1 MESPGSRL
9 QCHESARSSDHDLS
23 QGRGGTTG
31 LLPPLYRLR
40 AVLQEAI
47 AISRSGAVVPSCHRA
62 CPRPCPRPYAVGA
75 CPAATE
81 SPIGGGAVLPHIL
94 TASADRSCADRSRCS

>member
-9 QCHESARSSDHDLS
+9 QCHESARSSDRDLS
-23 QGRGGTTG
+23 QGLGGTTG

-47 AISRSGAVVPSCHRA
+47 AVSRSRAVVPSCHGD
-62 CPRPCPRPYAVGA
+62 CPGPRRRPYAVGTCA
-75 CPAATE
+75 AATE
-81 SPIGGGAVLPHIL
+81 SPVGRGAGLPDIL
-94 TASADRSCADRSRCS
+94 TGARD